1 MFQRLPYRFFK
12 IADPGVTQVKHILLI
27 QYEPLDDVPQ
37 NTVWKTC
44 GAYWKWSNCI
54 LNSDKYVTSQWRV
67 LIPRICTSMSRFW
80 SCLQAQSHVNH
91 YMSHSCTRPSL
102 LYLEKKSSIIDA
114 IVTQVRSL
122 ASFQALAIA
131 NDSFTECVSGSFME
145 MLTSMLTICINNR
158 FGKGF

>member
-1 MFQRLPYRFFK
+1 MVWK
-12 IADPGVTQVKHILLI
+12 IAVFWYIVGSYILVVMFKLSHTRVSI
-27 QYEPLDDVPQ
+27 LKNRIREHKSLSWVILVLD
-37 NTVWKTC
+37 
-44 GAYWKWSNCI
+44 
-54 LNSDKYVTSQWRV
+54 
-67 LIPRICTSMSRFW
+67 
-80 SCLQAQSHVNH
+80 LQAQSHVNH